1 MSWDNWDN
9 DYNNVAA
16 YYEDHKESWFYDPR
30 QNTTKEKAAWKF
42 QKLGV
47 ELHNGTI
54 DPIDDSLIN
63 LYKLTPGYTPFS
75 GQKIVLIK

>member
-1 MSWDNWDN
+1 MSGDDWDN

-16 YYEDHKESWFYDPR
+16 YHEDRAGTGWLNDLPKDE
-30 QNTTKEKAAWKF
+30 WKF

-54 DPIDDSLIN
+54 DPIDDDLIS
-63 LYKLTPGYTPFS
+63 LYKLIPGYSPFS
-75 GQKIVLIK
+75 GQKIVSLE